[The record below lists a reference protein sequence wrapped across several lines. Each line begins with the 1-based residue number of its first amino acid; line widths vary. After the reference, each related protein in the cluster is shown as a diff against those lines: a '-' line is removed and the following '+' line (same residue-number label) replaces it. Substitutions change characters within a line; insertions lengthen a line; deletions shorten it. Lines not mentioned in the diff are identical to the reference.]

1 MGILLL
7 PSLEEKRH
15 IRLEN
20 ISQTEAELFI
30 KDLEVRVKASR
41 SLKTPKDT
49 IADSFKSY
57 RLLLNLADDF
67 DIEEILETIAESDV
81 PQHRGIR
88 AVFIDEETDT
98 ILVGTTVVY
107 SANWAM
113 VGFDDETVA
122 DKILEFDF

>member
-15 IRLEN
+15 IRMEN

-30 KDLEVRVKASR
+30 KDLEARVKTSR
-41 SLKTPKDT
+41 NLKTPKDT

-57 RLLLNLADDF
+57 RLLNDLADF
-67 DIEEILETIAESDV
+67 DIEAILETVAESDV

-88 AVFIDEETDT
+88 AAFIDEETDT

-122 DKILEFDF
+122 DNILEFDF

>member
-88 AVFIDEETDT
+88 AVFVDEETDT

-122 DKILEFDF
+122 DKILEFDI

>member
-7 PSLEEKRH
+7 PSLEEKRF
-15 IRLEN
+15 IRLED

-30 KDLEVRVKASR
+30 KDFESRVKASR
-41 SLKTPKDT
+41 SLKSPKDT
-49 IADSFKSY
+49 IDDSFKSY
-57 RLLLNLADDF
+57 RLLNNLSDY
-67 DIEEILETIAESDV
+67 DIEDILETVSESKV

-88 AVFIDEETDT
+88 AAFVDEDSDT

-113 VGFDDETVA
+113 VGFDDITI
-122 DKILEFDF
+122 DDTILGFEY

>member
-1 MGILLL
+1 MGLLLL

-20 ISQTEAELFI
+20 LSQAEAEQFI
-30 KDLEVRVKASR
+30 RDLETRVVASR
-41 SLKTPKDT
+41 RLSTPKTT
-49 IADSFKSY
+49 IVDSFKTY
-57 RLLLNLADDF
+57 QLIDDLNSL
-67 DIEEILETIAESDV
+67 DIEELAEELAESTV

-88 AVFIDEETDT
+88 AVFVDEDTDT

-113 VGFDDETVA
+113 IGFDDETLA
-122 DKILEFDF
+122 DTILDFA